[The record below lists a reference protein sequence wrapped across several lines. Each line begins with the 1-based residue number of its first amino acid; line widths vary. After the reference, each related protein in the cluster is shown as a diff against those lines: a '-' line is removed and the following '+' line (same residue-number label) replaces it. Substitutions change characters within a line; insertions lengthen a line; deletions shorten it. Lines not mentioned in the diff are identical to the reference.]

1 MRVLFI
7 LVWIYA
13 GLGLMA
19 AVYAWCKGAY
29 DPAHSE
35 FAGLPL
41 LLLALPWSW
50 IFRDA
55 NSHLL
60 RDEYN
65 NNVLIE
71 TIFVVLNTALLA
83 AVLTLIQKR
92 MARGKVKT

>member
-1 MRVLFI
+1 MRVVFV

-13 GLGLMA
+13 GLGAMA
-19 AVYAWCKGAY
+19 AVYAWYKGAY

-55 NSHLL
+55 NLHLL
-60 RDEYN
+60 SDGYN

-71 TIFVVLNTALLA
+71 AMFVGMNTALLA
-83 AVLTLIQKR
+83 AVLILIQKTMVR
-92 MARGKVKT
+92 SKVKT

>member
-1 MRVLFI
+1 MRAVFV

-13 GLGLMA
+13 GLGVMA
-19 AVYAWCKGAY
+19 AGYAWYKGAY

-55 NSHLL
+55 NPHLL
-60 RDEYN
+60 GDEYN
-65 NNVLIE
+65 NTVLIE
-71 TIFVVLNTALLA
+71 TIFVVLNTAVLA
-83 AVLTLIQKR
+83 AVLILIQKR
-92 MARGKVKT
+92 IIRSKVKT

>member
-1 MRVLFI
+1 MRGIFV

-13 GLGLMA
+13 GLGA
-19 AVYAWCKGAY
+19 IAGVYAWYKGAY

-55 NSHLL
+55 NPHML
-60 RDEYN
+60 RDQYN
-65 NNVLIE
+65 NNVLLE
-71 TIFVVLNTALLA
+71 TIFVALNAALLA
-83 AVLTLIQKR
+83 AVFMLIRKMKGQ
-92 MARGKVKT
+92 GKVKI

>member
-1 MRVLFI
+1 MRAVFV

-13 GLGLMA
+13 GLGVMA
-19 AVYAWCKGAY
+19 AGYAWYKGAY

-55 NSHLL
+55 NPRLL
-60 RDEYN
+60 GDEYN

-71 TIFVVLNTALLA
+71 TIFVVLNTAVLA
-83 AVLTLIQKR
+83 AVLILIQKR
-92 MARGKVKT
+92 IIRSKVKT